1 MGFSSSSRILLSPL
15 SSRILFLNQVAGP
28 LFRELAEDVACELG
42 RADLLTGH
50 TGDIARP
57 LSPALRLLP
66 APDYDRRSLFRRAW
80 SWLRYFVRALIQV
93 CRSDRRQVLF
103 IVSNP
108 PFLPAVGLFASM
120 VRGQRYCVLVYDLY
134 PGVLVRLG
142 RLSATGPVAILWRW
156 FNRAVWARASLVFTI
171 GEHMAA
177 NIRAEG
183 SGLPHLH
190 VQVIPNW
197 ADVEF
202 VRPLAKADNPFLR
215 GLGWSD
221 RTVVLYS
228 GNLGDTHNLDG
239 LLCAA
244 ERMRDRR
251 DLGFLII
258 GAGARWNS
266 LRDEIQSRQLDNVRL
281 LPFQPESLLPQTLP
295 AGDIAVV
302 AMEEAIAGYMV
313 PSKTYYYLSAGSALL
328 ALVPKA
334 CEVADLVDRDGCGVR
349 VDPGDVAAVESAIKR
364 FLDEPEFLAA
374 CRTRARTSAVR
385 DYGRG
390 NTRRYIEALRTI
402 IATRDMEDRVI

>member
-1 MGFSSSSRILLSPL
+1 LPL

-42 RADLLTGH
+42 GADLLTGH

-57 LSPALRLLP
+57 LNMALRVLP
-66 APDYDRRSLFRRAW
+66 APDYDRRSLVRRAL
-80 SWLRYFVRALIQV
+80 SWLRYFICALAQV
-93 CRSDRRQVLF
+93 LRSDRSQVLF

-108 PFLPAVGLFASM
+108 PFLPAVGFFASL

-142 RLSATGPVAILWRW
+142 RLSAKGPMAILWRW
-156 FNRAVWARASLVFTI
+156 FNQAVWGRASLVFTI

-177 NIRAEG
+177 NMREEG
-183 SGLPHLH
+183 ARLRHLH
-190 VQVIPNW
+190 VHVIPNW

-215 GLGWSD
+215 SLGWSE
-221 RTVVLYS
+221 RTIVLYS
-228 GNLGDTHNLDG
+228 GNLGDTHNLIG
-239 LLCAA
+239 LLRAA
-244 ERMRDRR
+244 ERMRGR
-251 DLGFLII
+251 DDVGFLII

-266 LRDEIQSRQLDNVRL
+266 LRDEIQTRRLDNVKL

-313 PSKTYYYLSAGSALL
+313 PSKTYYYLSAGCALL
-328 ALVPKA
+328 ALVPRK
-334 CEVADLVDRDGCGVR
+334 CEIADLVDQDGCGVR
-349 VDPGDVAAVESAIKR
+349 VDPDDVGAVESAIQR
-364 FLDEPEFLAA
+364 FLAEPEFLAV
-374 CRTRARTSAVR
+374 CRARARASAVR

-390 NTRRYIEALRTI
+390 NTRRYVEALRAITVSGGV
-402 IATRDMEDRVI
+402 EDRIV